1 MNGISFFFKK
11 SDSVYGLV
19 AYDEIILY
27 DKQEDTT
34 YRDTFATSMDTIVS
48 IWGEQIYAIAYDTP
62 RDYIEALRILK
73 WYDLGKV
80 RLVNEFQC
88 AALGCINLDDCS
100 ERLLH
105 YTKDSKSF
113 WIEIGGGVIECIGE
127 EIDMGPLEEVERKG
141 STNYIEELFKG
152 GYLMKTLLEG
162 SRDVIVM
169 HPLPYNMGIEIV
181 RDGEPLEVIVL
192 DRKSITIPLRKVETV
207 DMKNN
212 DKLYFTIDDEKVR
225 IPSSI
230 IEFDG
235 KPEVEGV
242 ICVDIDAD
250 SMVMLEVTK
259 KRVMLQDLL

>member
-113 WIEIGGGVIECIGE
+113 WIEIGGGVIECIGD
-127 EIDMGPLEEVERKG
+127 EIETTPFEEVEMKD
-141 STNYIEELFKG
+141 SANYIEELFKG

-162 SRDVIVM
+162 NRDVVVF
-169 HPLPYNMGIEIV
+169 HYLPYKMGFEIV
-181 RDGEPLEVIVL
+181 RDGEPLELIELVG
-192 DRKSITIPLRKVETV
+192 KGTNIPMRRADIV
-207 DMKNN
+207 DMKVG
-212 DKLYFTIDDEKVR
+212 DKLFFTIDDEKVR

-230 IEFDG
+230 LDFDG
-235 KPEVEGV
+235 KPELEGE

-259 KRVMLQDLL
+259 KRVMLKDLV

>member
-27 DKQEDTT
+27 DRQEDTT
-34 YRDTFATSMDTIVS
+34 YRDTFATSIDTIVS

-62 RDYIEALRILK
+62 HDYIEALRILK
-73 WYDLGKV
+73 RYNLGKV

-88 AALGCINLDDCS
+88 AALSCINLDDCS

-127 EIDMGPLEEVERKG
+127 EIDKGPFEEVEIKD

-162 SRDVIVM
+162 RLDVVVM
-169 HPLPYNMGIEIV
+169 HSLPYNMGIEIV
-181 RDGEPLEVIVL
+181 RDGKPLELIELVE
-192 DRKSITIPLRKVETV
+192 KGTTIPMRRADKVN
-207 DMKNN
+207 MKN
-212 DKLYFTIDDEKVR
+212 DDELYFTVDDEKLR

-235 KPEVEGV
+235 NPELEGE
-242 ICVDIDAD
+242 ICVDIDAE

-259 KRVMLQDLL
+259 KRVMLKDLV